1 MLPSEYI
8 IRAPR
13 NFTQLY
19 NDSACKKGSRGQ
31 CSRSCKVPKLVDCNQ
46 GPECVLATSN
56 SQQMFIPTNDG
67 FKLSL
72 KLLKITFNEDF
83 KVEIVEI
90 HYTCISTNNL
100 QLMVNIVYNKASGRG
115 RRSRRIE
122 CQNHNH
128 RNKLSIKYE
137 PRQRQ
142 NIVPGDEIEI
152 RIKFKPRITLHLVT
166 SEGKNVELM
175 FMP

>member
-19 NDSACKKGSRGQ
+19 NDSACKKGQ
-31 CSRSCKVPKLVDCNQ
+31 CLRSCKVPKLVDCNQ

-56 SQQMFIPTNDG
+56 SQQMKNDG

-72 KLLKITFNEDF
+72 KLLEVTFSEVF
-83 KVEIVEI
+83 EVETVKI

-100 QLMVNIVYNKASGRG
+100 QLRVIINFSGRG
-115 RRSRRIE
+115 KQRIRIE
-122 CQNHNH
+122 CRNHDH
-128 RNKLSIKYE
+128 RNILSIKYK
-137 PRQRQ
+137 PRQSRK
-142 NIVPGDEIEI
+142 IVPGDRIEI
-152 RIKFKPRITLHLVT
+152 RIKFQPRITLHLVT
-166 SEGKNVELM
+166 NEGKNVELM